1 MAFSADDRAAIV
13 ELSARYIHTFDRG
26 DSDAWIR
33 CFSEDG
39 VLEES
44 VRTVGREALRKLAAD
59 SAGAPI
65 RHTPASLWIQGE
77 GESATMRSYYTVM
90 RLSNPP
96 ETIQVGRWE
105 DRFEKIDGEWKIAH
119 RRVVTDWK
127 KED

>member
-13 ELSARYIHTFDRG
+13 ELSARYIHTFDRR
-26 DSDAWIR
+26 DYDAWVR

-39 VLEES
+39 VLEEA
-44 VRTVGREALRKLAAD
+44 VRTVGRDELRKLAAD
-59 SAGAPI
+59 PAATPV
-65 RHTPASLWIQGE
+65 RHTPATLWVQGE

-90 RLSNPP
+90 RLSDPP
-96 ETIQVGRWE
+96 ETIEVGRWE
-105 DRFEKIDGEWKIAH
+105 DGFKKIDGEWKIAQ